1 LSPSVS
7 QNRHACFTAFEPNTF
22 LRLIALA
29 FLKPKTVLDNL
40 GRLGSTCFVVLV
52 PITSSSLAL
61 TFLKAKAI
69 LDYLGRLGPTRF
81 VVIVPITSLSLALTF
96 LKARAIVDYLGRLGS
111 ARFVV
116 LVPITSLSLAFTFLK
131 AKAILDYR
139 IVITCVTPI
148 PTPFAPSSTD
158 APTC

>member
-22 LRLIALA
+22 LRLIALT

-40 GRLGSTCFVVLV
+40 GRLGSTFVVLV
-52 PITSSSLAL
+52 PITSLSLAF

-69 LDYLGRLGPTRF
+69 LDYLGRLGSTRF
-81 VVIVPITSLSLALTF
+81 VVLVPITSLSLALNF
-96 LKARAIVDYLGRLGS
+96 LKAKAIVDYLGRLGS
-111 ARFVV
+111 TRFVV